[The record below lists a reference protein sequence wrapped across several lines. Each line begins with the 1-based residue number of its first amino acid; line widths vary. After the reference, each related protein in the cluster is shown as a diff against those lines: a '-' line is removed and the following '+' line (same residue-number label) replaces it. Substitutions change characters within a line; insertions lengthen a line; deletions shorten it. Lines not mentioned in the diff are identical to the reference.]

1 MGRKLLSIASA
12 LLWLVSPAFAQEKGG
27 EDETGA
33 YEVVANWPLPWSPA
47 GYVWGSQPAVFAQSP
62 DRIFIGVR
70 GEIKAPSPAPR
81 GFNGSWGSTGQR
93 ATEPPSETRNCL
105 VVVDRAGHV
114 IESWTQWDKLFE
126 GGGSPHK
133 IRISPYDPD
142 KHVWV
147 VNDGKHVIHKFTNDG
162 KQLVMTIGEP
172 GVPGDDATHFGSPQ
186 DLAFLPDGSIL
197 VADGLRNARIAK
209 FDKNG
214 KFVSS
219 FGTRGNGPGQLS
231 GVHGIAVGKDGRI
244 YVADRSNRRVQ
255 IFDESGKTLD
265 IWPNLRQANDIFLS
279 EDGTVWVVDGT
290 NARLLQFDK
299 NGKRLYFWGAYG
311 MQPGQFWEP
320 HQISIDSEGNLYI
333 ADSFGGRT
341 QKYVPSKSGDRARLL
356 APGK

>member
-1 MGRKLLSIASA
+1 MGRNLLLFAAVTS
-12 LLWLVSPAFAQEKGG
+12 LLASPAFAQEKGG
-27 EDETGA
+27 EDETGP
-33 YEVVANWPLPWSPA
+33 YEVVANWPKPWSPA

-70 GEIKAPSPAPR
+70 GEIKAPASPPR

-93 ATEPPSETRNCL
+93 ATEAPSETRNCL
-105 VVVDRAGHV
+105 VVVDRSGQI

-126 GGGSPHK
+126 GGGPHK
-133 IRISPYDPD
+133 IRISPYDPQ

-147 VNDGKHVIHKFTNDG
+147 VNDGKHVIYKFTNDG

-172 GVPGDDATHFGSPQ
+172 GVAGDDATHFGAPQ
-186 DLAFLPDGSIL
+186 DLGFLPDGSIL

-209 FDKNG
+209 FDKDG

-231 GVHGIAVGKDGRI
+231 GVHGIAVAKDGRI
-244 YVADRSNRRVQ
+244 FVADRSNRRVQ
-255 IFDESGKTLD
+255 IFDQSGTSLD
-265 IWPNLRQANDIFLS
+265 IWPNLRQVNDIVLGD
-279 EDGTVWVVDGT
+279 DGTVWVVDGT

-299 NGKRLYFWGAYG
+299 DGKRLYFWGTWG

-320 HQISIDSEGNLYI
+320 HQISIDSEGSLYI

-341 QKYVPSKSGDRARLL
+341 AKYVPAKGGDASKL
-356 APGK
+356 

>member
-1 MGRKLLSIASA
+1 MI
-12 LLWLVSPAFAQEKGG
+12 
-27 EDETGA
+27 
-33 YEVVANWPLPWSPA
+33 
-47 GYVWGSQPAVFAQSP
+47 
-62 DRIFIGVR
+62 
-70 GEIKAPSPAPR
+70 
-81 GFNGSWGSTGQR
+81 
-93 ATEPPSETRNCL
+93 
-105 VVVDRAGHV
+105 VVDRHGHV

-133 IRISPYDPD
+133 IRISPYDAQ

-147 VNDGKHVIHKFTNDG
+147 VNDGKHVIYKFTNDG
-162 KQLVMTIGEP
+162 KQLVLTIGEP

-197 VADGLRNARIAK
+197 VADGLRNARIAR

-219 FGTRGNGPGQLS
+219 FGTRGSGPGQLS

-244 YVADRSNRRVQ
+244 YVADRSNRRIQ
-255 IFDESGKTLD
+255 IFDESGKSLD
-265 IWPNLRQANDIFLS
+265 IWPNLRQPNDVVIS
-279 EDGTVWVVDGT
+279 DDGTVWVVDGT

-299 NGKRLYFWGAYG
+299 DGKRLYWWGTYG

-320 HQISIDSEGNLYI
+320 HQLSIDAEGNLYI

-341 QKYVPSKSGDRARLL
+341 QKYSPSKHGDRSKLITQ
-356 APGK
+356 GK